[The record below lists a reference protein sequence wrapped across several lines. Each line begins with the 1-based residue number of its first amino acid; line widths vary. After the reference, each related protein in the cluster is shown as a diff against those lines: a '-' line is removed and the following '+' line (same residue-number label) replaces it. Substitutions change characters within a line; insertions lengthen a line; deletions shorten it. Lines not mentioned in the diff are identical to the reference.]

1 MIGSNSQITCPRC
14 KQRISAELEQILDV
28 AVDNQIKQRLLSGN
42 INIIDCPLCSFHGM
56 ATIPIV
62 YHDPEK
68 ELLLTYTPPGLNLPL
83 PEKEQM
89 LGALTRAIVNRIPSD
104 QRKAYLLQPKEMF
117 SIEGLTTTIL
127 NSDGITN
134 EMIDEQRSKMELLQT
149 LISTP
154 EEMLP
159 NLIKERDEELDD
171 HFFHLLSTLRQSYNS
186 QQPDPQAPNLDK
198 LEETLFSHSSFGKR
212 SQEYA
217 SALQTSASKLEDLGT
232 KLTRETFLTLILEAP
247 DDIHITSLITLAR
260 PAADYEFF
268 ILLTNKLENST
279 QEDQAKL
286 EHIRSLVLETVQ
298 KIDQVSQERAKAAQ
312 SILESLI
319 QANNP
324 KELIE
329 DFIKDIDQ
337 SVLALLQQLINNAHT
352 DKNTEEEKNLI
363 QLQTSIMEALHQH
376 APPSIRFI
384 NDLLSLRTREEAEIM
399 IKSQVNELDD
409 DIQTTMQNVVDQLES
424 DTQTELAAKLRDYIQ
439 LVQKEIK
446 AYRKTS

>member
-1 MIGSNSQITCPRC
+1 MINSNSQITCPRC
-14 KQRISAELEQILDV
+14 KQRISAEIEQILDV

-56 ATIPIV
+56 ATTPIV

-83 PEKEQM
+83 PQKEQM
-89 LGALTRAIVNRIPSD
+89 LGTLTRTIVNRIPSD

-117 SIEGLTTTIL
+117 SIESLSTTIL

-171 HFFHLLSTLRQSYNS
+171 HFFHLLSALRQSYNS
-186 QQPDPQAPNLDK
+186 QQPDSEASNLDK
-198 LEETLFSHSSFGKR
+198 LEENLFSHSTFGKR

-217 SALQTSASKLEDLGT
+217 SALQTSASNLEELGT
-232 KLTRETFLTLILEAP
+232 QLTRESFLTLILEAP

-268 ILLTNKLENST
+268 ILLTNKLENSAP
-279 QEDQAKL
+279 EDKPKL
-286 EHIRSLVLETVQ
+286 EHVRSLILETVQ
-298 KIDQVSQERAKAAQ
+298 KIDQASQEKAKAAQ

-319 QANNP
+319 QTNNP
-324 KELIE
+324 KELIDE
-329 DFIKDIDQ
+329 FIKDIDQ

-352 DKNTEEEKNLI
+352 DKNTEEEKRLI
-363 QLQTSIMEALHQH
+363 QLQTSIMEALHQN
-376 APPSIRFI
+376 APPSIKFI

-409 DIQTTMQNVVDQLES
+409 DIHTTMQNVVDQLES

-446 AYRKTS
+446 AYRQTS